1 MAKTV
6 LQNRWFR
13 AAYAA
18 LLTVLLSALLTAP
31 VKAAADYTITGKYH
45 QSDARSSLSLIND
58 LRSGDTAWYWN
69 EDDTEK
75 LYFTLNGLT
84 YDYGLEKIA
93 MQRAAEIAVF
103 YSHTRPNGERGL
115 DLVIDGVRSYAE
127 NIAISTGNMNSAG
140 AFQMWCEENDHHEKQ
155 GHRRNMLGEGYTAV
169 GIAQFEFR
177 GVHLFVQEFGYDL
190 SGKSDPGVCDTE
202 KSVNVSVDEGKLKI
216 GASCQYSSFR
226 ISYGGTA
233 DLPKI
238 TVGLKTTGSFAD
250 NLCPGL
256 ELSESDYTIE
266 WTSENPEIVSVSGS
280 KFTAQA
286 VGSTRLNAKVTNKK
300 DGSYATTGM
309 DVTVEGLDLS
319 NLKLSLPDVTY
330 TGTPVT
336 FNISIKYNG
345 KELVK
350 DTDYELS
357 FENNNAPGVGTVIVK
372 GKGSYTGESRN
383 TFNILGSVATAT
395 NTPTPKPTATA
406 TNTPT
411 PTPKPTSSPTPKP
424 TSTPKPTNTPKPTS
438 TP

>member
-13 AAYAA
+13 AASAA

-69 EDDTEK
+69 KGDTEK

-103 YSHTRPNGERGL
+103 YSHTRPNGYEWSTL
-115 DLVIDGVRSYAE
+115 EIDNVRSYAE

-140 AFQMWCEENDHHEKQ
+140 AFQMWCEEDDPYGGQ
-155 GHRRNMLGEGYTAV
+155 GHRRNMLGDKYTAV
-169 GIAQFEFR
+169 GIAHFEFR

-238 TVGLKTTGSFAD
+238 TVGPTCHIKKQ
-250 NLCPGL
+250 
-256 ELSESDYTIE
+256 
-266 WTSENPEIVSVSGS
+266 SGS
-280 KFTAQA
+280 
-286 VGSTRLNAKVTNKK
+286 SNCR
-300 DGSYATTGM
+300 AT
-309 DVTVEGLDLS
+309 
-319 NLKLSLPDVTY
+319 Y
-330 TGTPVT
+330 
-336 FNISIKYNG
+336 
-345 KELVK
+345 
-350 DTDYELS
+350 
-357 FENNNAPGVGTVIVK
+357 
-372 GKGSYTGESRN
+372 
-383 TFNILGSVATAT
+383 
-395 NTPTPKPTATA
+395 
-406 TNTPT
+406 
-411 PTPKPTSSPTPKP
+411 SSMAR
-424 TSTPKPTNTPKPTS
+424 
-438 TP
+438 